1 MSIVLVC
8 QLHLCLGLWYSYYCY
23 LRPFAS
29 CVCDWLIWGHEECV
43 LDDVSAVEAV
53 MHVVSEGL
61 LISSISVS
69 EWRCCKFVFR
79 VQPIIARRQMLCTI
93 CILFIFVSD
102 MIGNYIVFAY
112 SMTGWITVL
121 QVLCSVSLYLSQVV
135 AANIFMICI
144 L

>member
-1 MSIVLVC
+1 M
-8 QLHLCLGLWYSYYCY
+8 
-23 LRPFAS
+23 
-29 CVCDWLIWGHEECV
+29 
-43 LDDVSAVEAV
+43 
-53 MHVVSEGL
+53 
-61 LISSISVS
+61 
-69 EWRCCKFVFR
+69 FR

-135 AANIFMICI
+135 AANVFMICI
-144 L
+144 CNRLCFCLLCGIRVGQFGVKSQSKFFGSCVTGSIVSCIVSRDL